1 MKDNS
6 ILKYMQRDIF
16 QLVQEIQSY
25 SWNFDSKLIDL
36 LSAWTQRSFANT
48 KLRVTVLTLCPVP
61 WMD

>member
-36 LSAWTQRSFANT
+36 LSA
-48 KLRVTVLTLCPVP
+48 
-61 WMD
+61 